1 MKKLT
6 TILALI
12 LAAALM
18 LTACSTG
25 GTSSTPS
32 SAAGSAAG
40 SAPQAT
46 GTKIVFL
53 QTHNNNSF
61 MAYLGETLV
70 ATAAEYGIECEHI
83 TADGDEAVQLSQD

>member
-1 MKKLT
+1 
-6 TILALI
+6 
-12 LAAALM
+12 M

-25 GTSSTPS
+25 DTSSTPS
-32 SAAGSAAG
+32 SAAGSAVG